1 MLGRGFRNEGIS
13 GRRPQAFAHSVC
25 NPCRQHLP
33 PRTGETDHR
42 FRYRRQAVA
51 KKSERLAFSGSIRY
65 STRIKLQQAG
75 GGFRQTLNEAHCPR
89 RRAKDLCE

>member
-1 MLGRGFRNEGIS
+1 MRASLGAVLKPLPTLSAILAASTCHHAPAKPITGFVI
-13 GRRPQAFAHSVC
+13 AA
-25 NPCRQHLP
+25 
-33 PRTGETDHR
+33 
-42 FRYRRQAVA
+42 QAVA